1 MNGPRHTLT
10 EKEVKWLEKHF
21 RNTKNAE
28 IAEHLGISESSVHR
42 YARELG
48 LKKTPQFIRKCQA
61 ATTAAAKASHLR
73 NGTYPPKG
81 YKIPHSE
88 EHRFKPGENNLQR
101 LGPRRERQ
109 RIRKMKETMA
119 ETRRVERARALFG
132 LERKTKL
139 KLAGMGQPRHFALQ
153 RYYLRRLGYIIE
165 RGSMDAYYT
174 QETKRS
180 KEYESRTRENCNNF
194 VPFRFK
200 PLQAHEIN
208 ES

>member
-1 MNGPRHTLT
+1 M
-10 EKEVKWLEKHF
+10 
-21 RNTKNAE
+21 RNTKKIEMTAKEEAWMRLHFKHTKNDE
-28 IAEHLGISESSVHR
+28 IAARFGWSHSTLHR
-42 YARELG
+42 FARQLG
-48 LKKTPQFIRKCQA
+48 LTKTRQFMHKCQA
-61 ATTAAAKASHLR
+61 ATTAAAKESHLR

-81 YKIPHSE
+81 YRIPRSE
-88 EHRFKPGENNLQR
+88 EFCFKPGEKPVDR
-101 LGPRRERQ
+101 IGKRRERQ
-109 RIRKMKETMA
+109 RIRKMKETIA
-119 ETRRVERARALFG
+119 ETRRVERARAVFG

-153 RYYLRRLGYIIE
+153 RYYLRQLGYIIA

-180 KEYESRTRENCNNF
+180 KEYESRTRENCDNF

-200 PLQAHEIN
+200 PLPHEIN